1 MIKKIKSYEML
12 IMQCEALIDGE
23 MDAIANMANISAALN
38 EFLSDI
44 NWVGFYL
51 LKEGSLVLGPFQGKP
66 ACVRI
71 TVGSGVCGRAVLKK
85 ETLVVPNVH
94 EFAGHIAC
102 DSDTNSEMVI
112 PIIKNDE
119 VVGVLDVDSTQY
131 NRFDEIDSRYLKI
144 IANLI

>member
-71 TVGSGVCGRAVLKK
+71 NVGSGVCGRAVLKK